1 MKKLRDIPLS
11 RWYPWF
17 VVILASCMLFYKYLL
32 QVFPSV
38 ITDHLMR
45 DFQLTGSGLG
55 NLAACFFYSYL
66 IAQLFSGYLID
77 RFNFKLIITI
87 SMLISASGAWLFAST
102 DQFSLATLG
111 RALMGTGAAFATVGY
126 MKTAAIYFPPQR
138 FGFVS
143 GLLTIGVMLG
153 AVFGEAPLSVVIK
166 SVGWHQALYG
176 IAIAGA
182 VIAAL
187 FMLCIRTKPTSQ
199 LATATTPRPITLRDL
214 GALLKNKINWYL
226 AFYSGLAFAP
236 LAVFGGLWG
245 TPFVVK
251 AYHLNETTAAFYV
264 SMVYVGFGLGGPL
277 FGYLEERFQQ
287 RFALMLSG
295 LVLSLLCLL
304 IMIYGIPG
312 TRGLLIATILF
323 GLGTGAFML
332 GFAVGKDANPIHIA
346 ATVIAFI
353 NSGDAVCGALS
364 EPLIGRILD
373 AYNTDPLIPMHFSLH
388 AYHMALITLP
398 VELILGLVLLLRI
411 RQLQQHTE
419 HYGNKEISANSST
432 SLSTTGSAET
442 VA

>member
-1 MKKLRDIPLS
+1 
-11 RWYPWF
+11 
-17 VVILASCMLFYKYLL
+17 MLFYKYLL

-38 ITDHLMR
+38 ITDNLMR

-77 RFNFKLIITI
+77 RFNFKLIIVLSI
-87 SMLISASGAWLFAST
+87 LISASGAWLFSST
-102 DQFSLATLG
+102 ESFAMAIAG

-138 FGFVS
+138 FSLVS

-153 AVFGEAPLSVVIK
+153 AVFGEAPLALVIK
-166 SVGWHQALYG
+166 AVGWHHALLG
-176 IAIAGA
+176 IAAAGA
-182 VIAAL
+182 IIAAL
-187 FMLCIRTKPTSQ
+187 FMVCIRTKPTTQ
-199 LATATTPRPITLRDL
+199 VMTASKPRAITLEDL
-214 GALLKNKINWYL
+214 KSLLKNKINWYL

-251 AYHLNETTAAFYV
+251 AYHLSETSAAFYV

-277 FGYLEERFQQ
+277 FGFLEERLQQ
-287 RFALMLSG
+287 RFALMLA
-295 LVLSLLCLL
+295 
-304 IMIYGIPG
+304 
-312 TRGLLIATILF
+312 GLLISLACLIVLIYVIPTTTLGLLLMTLLF

-353 NSGDAVCGALS
+353 NSGDAICGALS

-373 AYNTDPLIPMHFSLH
+373 YYHANHLIPSHFPLH
-388 AYHMALITLP
+388 GYHVALSTLI
-398 VELILGLVLLLRI
+398 VELLLGLLLLLRI
-411 RQLQQHTE
+411 KQLQTSPQQTGHV
-419 HYGNKEISANSST
+419 YASDNVSNSSSSVT
-432 SLSTTGSAET
+432 IAADSA
-442 VA
+442 AG